1 MLDDLDLE
9 SLLIGAGESPP
20 STRIE
25 FRDPI
30 ARHGAEGIEAV
41 RPWLQDRSLAAF
53 AIRVI
58 RRSAD
63 FGARELAI
71 AVLRAAMANLE
82 EPALSDC
89 RVALD
94 GLGVVATRP
103 RAPRSGQ
110 AAAGPVMST
119 NDLVQGRIYRRKDL
133 HDHGLGGNRQKG
145 ISYGAAATEVLLLS
159 DPGTHAEWGY
169 RDTWQGTDSYLYY
182 GEWSGSGDMT
192 FTGGNQ
198 AILDRSPEIHLFT
211 KTSGGH
217 QYQGRF
223 ACEGWDHVPASR
235 DGRPW
240 QAIVFRLVRA

>member
-30 ARHGAEGIEAV
+30 ARHGADGIEAV
-41 RPWLQDRSLAAF
+41 RPWLGDRSMAAF

-58 RRSAD
+58 LRSAD
-63 FGARELAI
+63 FGARDEAI
-71 AVLRAAMANLE
+71 AVLRAALGHLD
-82 EPALSDC
+82 EPALSDA

-94 GLGVVATRP
+94 GLGVAAKRP
-103 RAPRSGQ
+103 RAQRSSPVADGS
-110 AAAGPVMST
+110 VMST
-119 NDLVQGRIYRRKDL
+119 NELVLGRVYRRKDL
-133 HDHGLGGNRQKG
+133 HDRGLGGNRQKG
-145 ISYGAAATEVLLLS
+145 ISYGATATEVLLMS
-159 DPGTHAEWGY
+159 DPGTHADWGY
-169 RDTWQGTDSYLYY
+169 RDTWQGTDRYLYY
-182 GEWSGSGDMT
+182 GEWSGTGDMT

-211 KTSGGH
+211 KTGGGH

-240 QAIVFRLVRA
+240 QAIVFRLVRT